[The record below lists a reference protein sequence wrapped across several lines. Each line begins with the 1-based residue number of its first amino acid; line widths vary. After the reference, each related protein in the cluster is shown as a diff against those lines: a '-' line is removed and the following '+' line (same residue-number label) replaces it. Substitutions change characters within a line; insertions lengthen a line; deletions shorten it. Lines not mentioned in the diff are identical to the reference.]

1 VPVRPFPGRAQSG
14 DGAAS
19 PARRLGGPDTPLPA
33 GRWRSPGAGR
43 PRGPRGARPEGDRRA
58 RRSRGGGGQQMTCRN
73 RAGPERPAGIA
84 LRRDRPGR
92 RTGRRAAGGI
102 TVAASGPARAPP
114 SAWRSVDSGPGAG
127 DVQQSVC
134 CTPAV
139 QTAVYPAVQYS
150 PVGDGCE
157 TKNTLDP
164 RFSFL
169 YCTADPETGSPAG
182 PSVPVVSCTP
192 GSVLLH
198 TSSSISPDIAP
209 PSEMSPFRPLPTCSA
224 GCTAGVQQGQLL
236 YTVAVRDTVSTS
248 LRRGRTACEDV
259 HAARRQHRR
268 GGGRDRRRTAQGAR
282 RRPAKKEGGG
292 LRGS

>member
-1 VPVRPFPGRAQSG
+1 MAQSRCRPASRPPGGPPGGRSSSAALPGRRRAADDLPQPGRPGAAGG
-14 DGAAS
+14 DRPPPGPSRSQDGRRGHRRRRERAGAS
-19 PARRLGGPDTPLPA
+19 PALSLEIGGF
-33 GRWRSPGAGR
+33 
-43 PRGPRGARPEGDRRA
+43 
-58 RRSRGGGGQQMTCRN
+58 
-73 RAGPERPAGIA
+73 
-84 LRRDRPGR
+84 
-92 RTGRRAAGGI
+92 RT
-102 TVAASGPARAPP
+102 
-114 SAWRSVDSGPGAG
+114 WAG

-139 QTAVYPAVQYS
+139 QAAVYPAVQYS